1 MIENTDRK
9 KSKNE
14 VGVGPEPT
22 VLMENQQDQHEDRNR
37 GRASVGGQGVGH
49 GRRFWDCGV
58 AVRWGRFETRIT
70 YGSFGAFRKNAG
82 SFASSGSV
90 V

>member
-1 MIENTDRK
+1 MIENTDWK
-9 KSKNE
+9 KSE
-14 VGVGPEPT
+14 DEMGVGPEPT
-22 VLMENQQDQHEDRNR
+22 VLMEDQQDDNKDRNG
-37 GRASVGGQGVGH
+37 GRASVRSQGVRH

-58 AVRWGRFETRIT
+58 AVRWGRFETRKND
-70 YGSFGAFRKNAG
+70 GSFGAFRKSAG